1 MQPIKPMTHTYIYA
15 AMEVESE
22 GMFVL
27 ASGCGNMKIKVMRS
41 YNLDMSI
48 IIGGA
53 HMCFIIIHTTC
64 TTYVI
69 SKVLGGM
76 DGLIRKEEWF
86 LESIAFTK
94 LGYIRPLTVSLLYK

>member
-1 MQPIKPMTHTYIYA
+1 MQPIKPMTHTCMH
-15 AMEVESE
+15 AMEGGW

-53 HMCFIIIHTTC
+53 HMCFIIHTTC

-76 DGLIRKEEWF
+76 MDGLIRKEEWF
-86 LESIAFTK
+86 FGKHSFYK
-94 LGYIRPLTVSLLYK
+94 IRFFS